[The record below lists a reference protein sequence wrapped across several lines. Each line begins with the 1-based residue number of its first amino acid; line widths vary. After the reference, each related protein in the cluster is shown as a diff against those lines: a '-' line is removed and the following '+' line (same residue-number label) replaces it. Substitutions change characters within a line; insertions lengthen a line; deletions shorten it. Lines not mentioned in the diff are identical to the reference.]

1 MSIMLQELQGE
12 IKSLIYSD
20 MDHVYIVE
28 SLERYQTPI
37 AQEIVISILEKMLTY
52 GSSKIVLL
60 LNEFVKKV
68 TLGSNRFEY
77 IIKWWYELFNRGETL
92 SFIGTSILIHILKY
106 NHYIFP
112 PCLLDMVDKLTRN
125 NKLEILGEFIYEIGC
140 TSDLVKKRID
150 YVYALY
156 EILFPISLNE
166 VEIDRDMNEENLI
179 SKRYK
184 LELSDNRF
192 EKYIRHDRER
202 LDGKIIYVE
211 GNPPD
216 IEDLFK
222 DNKYFNEESFTNWH
236 IDILDMI
243 YIIKNTSMISLDDS
257 EDMRDVDDI
266 DRLVMRDEASAI
278 RRIFNNID
286 NVSSVLDR
294 DLYIENIFCKII
306 LNEMI
311 DTQRDL
317 ARMSR
322 ADIIE
327 MAECEWDILD
337 IYYKTQL
344 CYYLFM
350 NFEDNMALD
359 IIVDSGVRKT
369 YVLIALFFIVLQDQ
383 LNEEKITNNPTSNYT
398 NTNSNYVISLIDR
411 LCG

>member
-28 SLERYQTPI
+28 SLEKYQTPV
-37 AQEIVISILEKMLTY
+37 AHEIIISILEKMLTY

-60 LNEFVKKV
+60 LNEFIKKV
-68 TLGSNRFEY
+68 TLGSNFEY

-106 NHYIFP
+106 NNFIFP
-112 PCLLDMVDKLTRN
+112 DCLSDMVDKLTRN

-140 TSDLVKKRID
+140 TSDLIKKRID

-156 EILFPISLNE
+156 ETLFPISLNE
-166 VEIDRDMNEENLI
+166 VEVYRDMNEENLI

-184 LELSDNRF
+184 LDISDTRF

-202 LDGKIIYVE
+202 LDGLTIYVE

-236 IDILDMI
+236 IDILDLI
-243 YIIKNTSMISLDDS
+243 YIMKNTSMIASDDS
-257 EDMRDVDDI
+257 EDLTDVDSI
-266 DRLVMRDEASAI
+266 DKLVMRDEASAI

-294 DLYIENIFCKII
+294 DLYIEDIFCKII
-306 LNEMI
+306 LDEMV
-311 DTQRDL
+311 DTQRTL
-317 ARMSR
+317 ATMSR

-350 NFEDNMALD
+350 NFEDNIALD
-359 IIVDSGVRKT
+359 IIVDNGVRKT